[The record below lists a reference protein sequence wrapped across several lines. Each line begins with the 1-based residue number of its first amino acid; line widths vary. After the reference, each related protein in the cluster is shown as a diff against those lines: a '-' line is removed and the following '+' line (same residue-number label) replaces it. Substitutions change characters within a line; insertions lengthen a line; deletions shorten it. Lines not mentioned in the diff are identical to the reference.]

1 MATGAGNLRAGMQ
14 RMSNNGNN
22 IIVLGVCG
30 SIAAHRAVDLCSLLV
45 RGGAEVNVVMTA
57 DAQRF
62 VTPLPFK
69 TMARNPVVTE
79 LYDEEEGWRPAHVRL
94 ADEASLLL
102 VAPCTANVLAK
113 LALGLADDALTCIAL
128 ALQSRAQLLIAPAM
142 NGKMWQHPA
151 TQANV
156 AVLSER
162 GAIFIGPAE
171 GELACGYEGL
181 GRLWEVE
188 AISNRALQSIG
199 LAR

>member
-1 MATGAGNLRAGMQ
+1 
-14 RMSNNGNN
+14 MSNTGSN

-45 RGGAEVNVVMTA
+45 KGGAEVNVVMTA

-181 GRLWEVE
+181 GRLWEIE

>member
-1 MATGAGNLRAGMQ
+1 
-14 RMSNNGNN
+14 MSNNGNN

-79 LYDEEEGWRPAHVRL
+79 LYDEEEGWCPAHVRL

-113 LALGLADDALTCIAL
+113 LAHGQADDALTCIAL
-128 ALQSRAQLLIAPAM
+128 ALRPMAQLLIAPAM

-156 AVLSER
+156 AVLSGR

-171 GELACGYEGL
+171 GQLACGYEGL
-181 GRLWEVE
+181 GRLWEID

-199 LAR
+199 LAG